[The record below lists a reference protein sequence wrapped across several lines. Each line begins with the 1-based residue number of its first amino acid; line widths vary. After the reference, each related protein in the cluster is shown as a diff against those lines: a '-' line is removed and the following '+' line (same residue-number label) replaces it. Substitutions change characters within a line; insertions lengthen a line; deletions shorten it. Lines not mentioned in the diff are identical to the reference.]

1 VVGRGL
7 TAAVGGTHP
16 GGRLEGP
23 LVVSLGDLMTDVV
36 AITEEPTAD
45 GSDTRSLVR
54 VEDGGAAANTAAW
67 LAATGHRTAYVGRV
81 GDDLLGRAALDRLAA
96 AGVVV
101 RAAVDP
107 TARTGTCVVVVA
119 RDRTRS
125 MYPDA
130 GANAHLSVQDVPLD
144 LVGGTGPLHLH
155 VSGYAL
161 LSPGARAAA
170 LAAMAAAGAAG
181 HSVSVDPASAGP
193 IATVGTGVVLGWLAG
208 TDLVLANQDEACLLA
223 GGTDPMD
230 AGARLAADLGAEV
243 VVKLGPGGAA
253 WFRPGA
259 EPAVVPAEQAVVVD
273 TTGAGD
279 AFAAGFLPSWLA
291 GADPADA
298 LRSGCRLA
306 ARVVARV
313 GARPPG

>member
-1 VVGRGL
+1 MERSGRSGK
-7 TAAVGGTHP
+7 
-16 GGRLEGP
+16 LEPP
-23 LVVSLGDLMTDVV
+23 LIVSLGDLMTDVV

-81 GDDLLGRAALDRLAA
+81 GDDLLGRAALTRLAHD
-96 AGVVV
+96 GVVV
-101 RAAVDP
+101 RAAVDA
-107 TARTGTCVVVVA
+107 TAPTGTCVVVVA
-119 RDRTRS
+119 RDGTRS

-130 GANAHLSVQDVPLD
+130 GANAHLSVDDVPLD
-144 LVGGTGPLHLH
+144 LVTGAAPLHLH

-161 LSPGARAAA
+161 LNHDARPAA
-170 LAAMAAAGAAG
+170 LAAMAAARRSG

-193 IATVGTGVVLGWLAG
+193 IASVGTAVVLGWLAG
-208 TDLVLANQDEACLLA
+208 TDLVLANQDEACLLTGA
-223 GGTDPMD
+223 ADPTT
-230 AGARLAADLGAEV
+230 AGAGLAAELGVEV
-243 VVKLGPGGAA
+243 VVKLGPAGAA
-253 WFRPGA
+253 WFRRGA
-259 EPAVVPAEQAVVVD
+259 EPVRVPPEPAVVVD

-279 AFAAGFLPSWLA
+279 AFAAGFLPTWLA
-291 GADPADA
+291 GGDPADA
-298 LRSGCRLA
+298 LRAGCRLA